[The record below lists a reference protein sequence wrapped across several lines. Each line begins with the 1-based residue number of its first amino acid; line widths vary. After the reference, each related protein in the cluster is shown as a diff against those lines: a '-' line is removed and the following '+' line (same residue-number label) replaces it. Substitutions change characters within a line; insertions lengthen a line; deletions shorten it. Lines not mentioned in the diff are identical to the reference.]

1 MSAEAMTLDQ
11 VRAVG
16 IDALS
21 RSLGPVGM
29 IRFLQQTEMGWGD
42 YTSDRETWLGDPDLR
57 ELFNSIKARSSGD
70 SLLNSRAHERKPS
83 LCQSAKYLK
92 LVEWSDED
100 QCFIGECPGIIGPC
114 CHGDDEVQ
122 VYDQLCR
129 IVDEWIQTMQ
139 DDGKPLPPPTAGNNL
154 AS

>member
-1 MSAEAMTLDQ
+1 MKE
-11 VRAVG
+11 
-16 IDALS
+16 
-21 RSLGPVGM
+21 
-29 IRFLQQTEMGWGD
+29 
-42 YTSDRETWLGDPDLR
+42 
-57 ELFNSIKARSSGD
+57 
-70 SLLNSRAHERKPS
+70 
-83 LCQSAKYLK
+83 SAKYLK

-154 AS
+154 ASRLLAIAA